1 MDRKLIERADA
12 LGINWSM
19 FYMLP
24 AKQREKALLREIT
37 AEEKRR
43 AKAAAGGEAP
53 PAATD

>member
-1 MDRKLIERADA
+1 MNAELIERADA

-24 AKQREKALLREIT
+24 AKQREKALLREIA

-43 AKAAAGGEAP
+43 TKRKEGSEHHA
-53 PAATD
+53 